1 MISFCLLTLCLAL
14 AESTAQAEVRL
25 HPLFSD
31 HAVLQR
37 DKELRVFGTAQPGE
51 RVEVSLGSQRAS
63 ATADSSGRFLV
74 RLPAQPMSTQPL
86 QLLASAPSGSARAD
100 DILLGDVWLAGGQSN
115 MEFPLSA
122 CDAAQDI
129 AAAKYAHIR
138 HFAVDYR
145 FAITPQ
151 ADVRGQWSVCSP
163 ATAGAFSAV
172 GFAFAR
178 RIQEETGI
186 PVGILRSCV
195 GGTNIE
201 LWMAQDTLLE
211 APELSPF
218 ADRMRASLQRHEAA
232 LQAALPAI
240 EAWTKASRI
249 AMREGRPLPV
259 EPEWPE
265 HPFGERRHDPRCVTL
280 YNGMIHPLLPFSLA
294 GILWYQGENN
304 TGSAFDAEQYTHKVR
319 IMVEDWRIR
328 FEQPE
333 LPFYFVQLAAWQPAT
348 NDPGQTDGWA
358 FLREG
363 QRHTLD
369 VLERCGMAVA
379 IDIGDALDI
388 HPKNKF
394 DVGERLALWAL
405 RDRHGKSV
413 EVSGPLFQEQILDG
427 NRLRLRFAHADSGL
441 MIGLKQGRLPVQ
453 EQAQGTLRGFAIAGE
468 DRVWKWA
475 EARIEQQE
483 VVLSHP
489 DIARP
494 IAARY
499 AFSSNPAGSNLYNR
513 AGLPAAPFRTDDW

>member
-1 MISFCLLTLCLAL
+1 
-14 AESTAQAEVRL
+14 VRL

-63 ATADSSGRFLV
+63 ATADSSGRFLA

-86 QLLASAPSGSARAD
+86 QLLASAPSGSARAE

-129 AAAKYAHIR
+129 AGAKYAHIR

-178 RIQEETGI
+178 RVHEDTGVPI
-186 PVGILRSCV
+186 GILRSCV

-211 APELSPF
+211 APELKPF

-232 LQAALPAI
+232 LQVALPTI
-240 EAWTKASRI
+240 EAWTQASRI
-249 AMREGRPLPV
+249 AMRDGRALPI

-304 TGSAFDAEQYTHKVR
+304 AGSVFDAEQYTHKVR
-319 IMVEDWRIR
+319 IMVEDWRRR

-348 NDPGQTDGWA
+348 NDPGHADGWA

-363 QRHTLD
+363 QRRTLD

-405 RDRHGKSV
+405 RDRHAKPI
-413 EVSGPLFQEQILDG
+413 EVCGPLFRERVMEGQ
-427 NRLRLRFAHADSGL
+427 RLRLRFAHAASGL
-441 MIGLKQGRLPVQ
+441 MAGLKEGRLPVQ
-453 EQAQGTLRGFAIAGE
+453 PDPKARLRGFAIAGE
-468 DRVWKWA
+468 DRIWKWA
-475 EARIEQQE
+475 EAHIDNQE
-483 VVLSHP
+483 IVLSHP
-489 DIARP
+489 EIALP
-494 IAARY
+494 VAARY
-499 AFSSNPAGSNLYNR
+499 AFASNPAGANLYNC
-513 AGLPAAPFRTDDW
+513 AGLPASPYRTDDW